1 MQNPGTALRYPLVS
15 VCKVSTFR
23 YTFQEIL
30 IIRKISL
37 LLHRITKR
45 LFYNNISKPILKEIY
60 SMSEIERLDKIDLQ
74 ILRIM
79 QDNSR
84 LTIKEVA
91 SRVSLSSTPVYER
104 LKRLEGEGYIKR
116 YIAVL
121 DAEKMHQGFIV
132 FCKVKM
138 SRLNGNIAAQFNE
151 FVNRT
156 PQVTE
161 CYNISG
167 SYDYLLKIHA
177 PDMVYYKE
185 FILDVL
191 GKLDY
196 LASIESV
203 FVMDEVK
210 HMYGINF

>member
-1 MQNPGTALRYPLVS
+1 
-15 VCKVSTFR
+15 
-23 YTFQEIL
+23 
-30 IIRKISL
+30 
-37 LLHRITKR
+37 LHRQTG
-45 LFYNNISKPILKEIY
+45 YNPCFGACKPSETEFY
-60 SMSEIERLDKIDLQ
+60 SMAEIERLDKTDLL
-74 ILRIM
+74 ILRTM
-79 QDNSR
+79 QDNAR
-84 LTIKEVA
+84 LTIKEIA
-91 SRVSLSSTPVYER
+91 ARVGLSSTPVYER
-104 LKRLEGEGYIKR
+104 LKRLETEKYIKK

-121 DAEKMHQGFIV
+121 DAEKLHQGFIV

-138 SRLNGNIAAQFNE
+138 SRLNSDIAARFTE
-151 FVNRT
+151 FVSQT

-177 PDMVYYKE
+177 PDMGYYKS

-196 LASIESV
+196 LSSIESV

>member
-1 MQNPGTALRYPLVS
+1 MTG
-15 VCKVSTFR
+15 
-23 YTFQEIL
+23 ID
-30 IIRKISL
+30 
-37 LLHRITKR
+37 
-45 LFYNNISKPILKEIY
+45 
-60 SMSEIERLDKIDLQ
+60 RLDKTDLL
-74 ILRIM
+74 ILRTM
-79 QDNSR
+79 QDNAR
-84 LTIKEVA
+84 LTIKELAAKVG
-91 SRVSLSSTPVYER
+91 LSSTPVYER
-104 LKRLEGEGYIKR
+104 LKRLESEKYIKR

-121 DAEKMHQGFIV
+121 DAEKLNQGFIV

-138 SRLNGNIAAQFNE
+138 SRLNADIANQFTE
-151 FVNRT
+151 FISAT

-177 PDMVYYKE
+177 ENMVYYKS

-191 GKLDY
+191 GKFDY

-210 HMYGINF
+210 NVYGINF

>member
-1 MQNPGTALRYPLVS
+1 MA
-15 VCKVSTFR
+15 
-23 YTFQEIL
+23 
-30 IIRKISL
+30 
-37 LLHRITKR
+37 
-45 LFYNNISKPILKEIY
+45 
-60 SMSEIERLDKIDLQ
+60 EIERLDKVDLQ
-74 ILRIM
+74 LLRTI

-84 LTIKEVA
+84 LTIKELA
-91 SRVSLSSTPVYER
+91 ARVSLSSTPVYER
-104 LKRLEGEGYIKR
+104 LRRLENEGYIKK

-138 SRLNGNIAAQFNE
+138 TRINGTIAAQFAE
-151 FVNRT
+151 FVNST

-161 CYNISG
+161 CYNTSG

-196 LASIESV
+196 LSSIESV

>member
-1 MQNPGTALRYPLVS
+1 MTEN
-15 VCKVSTFR
+15 
-23 YTFQEIL
+23 
-30 IIRKISL
+30 
-37 LLHRITKR
+37 
-45 LFYNNISKPILKEIY
+45 
-60 SMSEIERLDKIDLQ
+60 ERLDKVDLL
-74 ILRIM
+74 ILHTL
-79 QDNSR
+79 QDNAR
-84 LTIKEVA
+84 LTIKELA

-104 LKRLEGEGYIKR
+104 LKRLEGEGYIKK

-121 DAEKMHQGFIV
+121 DAEKLHQGFIV

-138 SRLNGNIAAQFNE
+138 SRLNSDIAERFTA
-151 FVNRT
+151 FVNDT

-177 PDMVYYKE
+177 PDMKYYKE

-196 LASIESV
+196 LSSIESV

-210 HMYGINF
+210 HRYGISF